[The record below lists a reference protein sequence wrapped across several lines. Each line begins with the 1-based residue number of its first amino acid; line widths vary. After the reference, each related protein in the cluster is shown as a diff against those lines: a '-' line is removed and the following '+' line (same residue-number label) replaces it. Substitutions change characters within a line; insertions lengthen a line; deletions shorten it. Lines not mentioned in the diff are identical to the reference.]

1 MKNLLSLIIVLAL
14 LAGCTP
20 QRDDDNY
27 AYPPRDGE
35 SAQTQNEA
43 GQNASEVLG
52 ANSSGLDNTL
62 KAWGFKKEKN
72 KAPDMPKDYTDLL
85 RAYDGYYLGNSEE
98 KVLYLTFDE
107 GYENG
112 YTGQILDVLKKTETP
127 AAFFVTGP
135 YLEKE
140 ETLVKRMIDEG
151 HIVGNHTVN
160 HPSMPTAD
168 DETIVKEIDNLN
180 NMFKEKYGK
189 TMKYFRPPRGEF
201 SERTLSITKD
211 MGYKTIFWSS
221 AYADWDPNNQKGTKY
236 ALEQFTNQLHNG
248 SIILLHAVSKDN
260 ADALETMINTAKK
273 QGYRFLSLDEL

>member
-1 MKNLLSLIIVLAL
+1 M

-20 QRDDDNY
+20 QKDEY
-27 AYPPRDGE
+27 VEPPQDSIE
-35 SAQTQNEA
+35 TPETQAE
-43 GQNASEVLG
+43 ETIG
-52 ANSSGLDNTL
+52 ANSSGYSNKLF
-62 KAWGFKKEKN
+62 AWGFKKEKN
-72 KAPDMPKDYTDLL
+72 KAPSMPSEYTSILK
-85 RAYDGYYLGNSEE
+85 AYDGYYLGNQKK

-112 YTGQILDVLKKTETP
+112 YTNQILDVLKKTKTP

-140 ETLVKRMIDEG
+140 TEIVKRMIDEG

-160 HPSMPTAD
+160 HPSMPSVN
-168 DETIVKEIDNLN
+168 DETVIKEIDNLN

-189 TMKYFRPPRGEF
+189 TMHYFRPPRGEF
-201 SERTLSITKD
+201 SERTMSIAKD

-221 AYADWDPNNQKGTKY
+221 AYADWDVNNQKGTDY
-236 ALEQFTNQLHNG
+236 ALDQFTSQLHNG

-260 ADALETMINTAKK
+260 ADALESMINTAKK
-273 QGYRFLSLDEL
+273 QGYTFLSLDNL

>member
-1 MKNLLSLIIVLAL
+1 MFKNIFSLIIVLAM

-20 QRDDDNY
+20 RNDQY
-27 AYPPRDGE
+27 VEPPQDSIE
-35 SAQTQNEA
+35 APDTQTE
-43 GQNASEVLG
+43 ETIG
-52 ANSSGLDNTL
+52 ANSTGLSNKL
-62 KAWGFKKEKN
+62 LAWGFKKEKN
-72 KAPDMPKDYTDLL
+72 KAPSMPSEYTSVLE
-85 RAYDGYYLGNSEE
+85 AYDGYYLGNQKK

-112 YTGQILDVLKKTETP
+112 YTNQILDVLKKTKTP

-140 ETLVKRMIDEG
+140 TEIVKRMIDEG

-160 HPSMPTAD
+160 HPSMPSVS
-168 DETIVKEIDNLN
+168 DETVIKEIDNLN

-189 TMKYFRPPRGEF
+189 TMNYFRPPRGEF
-201 SERTLSITKD
+201 SERTMSITKD

-221 AYADWDPNNQKGTKY
+221 AYADWDTNNQKGTDY
-236 ALEQFTNQLHNG
+236 ALEQFTSQLHNG

-260 ADALETMINTAKK
+260 ADALESMINTAKK
-273 QGYRFLSLDEL
+273 QGYTFLSLDNL

>member
-1 MKNLLSLIIVLAL
+1 M

-20 QRDDDNY
+20 GTDDY
-27 AYPPRDGE
+27 AEPPQDSIE
-35 SAQTQNEA
+35 TPQPQTDD
-43 GQNASEVLG
+43 VIG
-52 ANSSGLDNTL
+52 ANVTGQDNKL
-62 KAWGFKKEKN
+62 LGWGFKKEKN
-72 KAPDMPKDYTDLL
+72 KAPSMPDEYTSILK
-85 RAYDGYYLGNSEE
+85 AYDGYYLGNQNK

-112 YTGQILDVLKKTETP
+112 YTNQILDVLKRTKTP

-140 ETLVKRMIDEG
+140 TDIVNRMLDEG

-160 HPSMPTAD
+160 HPSMPSVN
-168 DETIVKEIDNLN
+168 DETVVKEIDNLN

-201 SERTLSITKD
+201 SERTMSITRD

-221 AYADWDPNNQKGTKY
+221 AYADWDVNNQKGTDY

-260 ADALETMINTAKK
+260 ANALESMINTAKK
-273 QGYRFLSLDEL
+273 QGYTFLSLDNL